1 VRVVFVRR
9 CVRKGECD
17 PKRQRWFLALSLSLC
32 VCVSF
37 VVCIDISTLRTF
49 ALVGLRCLDVV
60 LLYDRLEPARLSS
73 LIPIAGILLKRLLLP
88 VDDDFAELGAE
99 V

>member
-9 CVRKGECD
+9 CVRNGECD
-17 PKRQRWFLALSLSLC
+17 LKRQRWFLALSLFLYRLYRHL
-32 VCVSF
+32 
-37 VVCIDISTLRTF
+37 DF
-49 ALVGLRCLDVV
+49 AVFGLRCLDVV

>member
-1 VRVVFVRR
+1 
-9 CVRKGECD
+9 
-17 PKRQRWFLALSLSLC
+17 
-32 VCVSF
+32 
-37 VVCIDISTLRTF
+37 
-49 ALVGLRCLDVV
+49 LDVV

-88 VDDDFAELGAE
+88 VEDDFAELGAE

>member
-1 VRVVFVRR
+1 VRF
-9 CVRKGECD
+9 EAT
-17 PKRQRWFLALSLSLC
+17 ALVPSSLSLC
-32 VCVSF
+32 VC

-49 ALVGLRCLDVV
+49 ALFGLRCLDVV

>member
-1 VRVVFVRR
+1 VRSEATALV
-9 CVRKGECD
+9 
-17 PKRQRWFLALSLSLC
+17 PSSLSLS
-32 VCVSF
+32 VSF
-37 VVCIDISTLRTF
+37 VSTSQTF
-49 ALVGLRCLDVV
+49 ALFGLRCLDVV